1 MKLLKVEAWARQ
13 KFTAKLLELLDSMD
27 SKSERE
33 LVLWDREATDVM
45 VSTPCRTFEIQYR
58 PYGDQGKIHSVE
70 IHYENH
76 KEKFGTVIEH
86 DISDMSTV
94 QEQLNK
100 YFGLLEE

>member
-1 MKLLKVEAWARQ
+1 MKLLKIDAWARL
-13 KFTAKLLELLDSMD
+13 KFTAELLKLLESMD

-33 LVLWDREATDVM
+33 LVVWDRKTTDVL

-58 PYGDQGKIHSVE
+58 PYGEQGKIHSVE

-76 KEKFGTVIEH
+76 KEKYNAEVEH
-86 DISDMSTV
+86 NISDMSTV